1 MLFDLRGRRR
11 RAVQATYLTLA
22 VLMGG
27 GLVLFGIGGD
37 VSGGLFDAFSD
48 RSGSDSASEDLQE
61 RIDRREERLSANPQ
75 NEATLKALIRDY
87 HALAGA
93 QLPSGA
99 VQYPEEAKDEL
110 SQASEY
116 WQRYLEVEDGD
127 PDASLARVAL
137 TLYDQGAL
145 NQPAEAANAMRIVA
159 EAGNSYELY
168 LGLVTR
174 AAAAG
179 DERTADLAAQ
189 KAVDLAP
196 KNRKKEVRQQAEALK
211 QSAQP
216 QPAPGA
222 EGGAAPAPQPTPE
235 Q

>member
-48 RSGSDSASEDLQE
+48 RSGSGSASEDLQE
-61 RIDRREERLSANPQ
+61 RIDQREERLSANPQ

-87 HALAGA
+87 HALATA
-93 QLPSGA
+93 QLPTGA
-99 VQYPEEAKDEL
+99 VQYPNEAKDEL
-110 SQASEY
+110 SQAAEY
-116 WQRYLEVEDGD
+116 WQRYLEVEDGE

-145 NQPAEAANAMRIVA
+145 NEPQEAANAMRIVA
-159 EAGNSYELY
+159 EAGNSHELY
-168 LGLVTR
+168 LGLVGR

-179 DERTADLAAQ
+179 DKRTANLAAD
-189 KAVDLAP
+189 KAVELAP
-196 KNRKKEVRQQAEALK
+196 ERLKKEVRKQAKALK
-211 QSAQP
+211 VPPQP
-216 QPAPGA
+216 QPVPAPGG
-222 EGGAAPAPQPTPE
+222 EAAPESQPTPE

>member
-37 VSGGLFDAFSD
+37 VSGGLFNAFSD
-48 RSGSDSASEDLQE
+48 GSSGGTASEDLQQ
-61 RIDRREERLSANPQ
+61 RIDDREERLTANPQ

-110 SQASEY
+110 SQAGEY
-116 WQRYLEVEDGD
+116 WQRYLEIEDGE

-145 NQPAEAANAMRIVA
+145 NEPQEAANAMRIVA

-168 LGLVTR
+168 LGLVGR

-196 KNRKKEVRQQAEALK
+196 KNLKKQVRQQAKTLNTP
-211 QSAQP
+211 P
-216 QPAPGA
+216 QTAP
-222 EGGAAPAPQPTPE
+222 EGQGTPE
-235 Q
+235 

>member
-48 RSGSDSASEDLQE
+48 RSGGGSASEDLEE
-61 RIDRREERLSANPQ
+61 RIDRRKERLAANPD
-75 NEATLKALIRDY
+75 NEEILKALVRDY

-93 QLPSGA
+93 QLPTG
-99 VQYPEEAKDEL
+99 VVEYPEEAKDEL
-110 SQASEY
+110 RQADEY

-137 TLYDQGAL
+137 ALYDQGAL
-145 NQPAEAANAMRIVA
+145 NEPAAAAAAMRIVA
-159 EAGNSYELY
+159 EAGNDYELY
-168 LGLVTR
+168 LGLVGR

-179 DERTADLAAQ
+179 DKRTANLAAQ

-196 KNRKKEVRQQAEALK
+196 KGERKQVKEQAEALK
-211 QSAQP
+211 VPP
-216 QPAPGA
+216 QT
-222 EGGAAPAPQPTPE
+222 EAAPTPE
-235 Q
+235 GEATPAPEQTPEQ

>member
-48 RSGSDSASEDLQE
+48 RSGSGTASEDLEE
-61 RIDRREERLSANPQ
+61 RIDNREERLKANPQ
-75 NEATLKALIRDY
+75 SEATLKALIRDY

-93 QLPSGA
+93 QLPTGGGP
-99 VQYPEEAKDEL
+99 YPDEAKDEL
-110 SQASEY
+110 RQAGEY

-127 PDASLARVAL
+127 PDSSLARLAVAI
-137 TLYDQGAL
+137 YDPTALNEPEQGA
-145 NQPAEAANAMRIVA
+145 AAMRIVA
-159 EAGNSYELY
+159 EAGNDFESYLA
-168 LGLVTR
+168 LVQLS
-174 AAAAG
+174 AAAG
-179 DERTADLAAQ
+179 DKRTANLAAD

-196 KNRKKEVRQQAEALK
+196 KRLKKQVREQAKVLKTPPQQQAA
-211 QSAQP
+211 
-216 QPAPGA
+216 PAP
-222 EGGAAPAPQPTPE
+222 EGEAAPAPQPTPE

>member
-48 RSGSDSASEDLQE
+48 RSGAGSASEDLQE
-61 RIDRREERLSANPQ
+61 RIDQREERLSANPQ
-75 NEATLKALIRDY
+75 NEAILKALIRDY

-93 QLPSGA
+93 QLPVGGGP
-99 VQYPEEAKDEL
+99 YPEEAKDEL
-110 SQASEY
+110 RQAGEY

-127 PDASLARVAL
+127 PDPSLARLAVAI
-137 TLYDQGAL
+137 YDQTAL
-145 NQPAEAANAMRIVA
+145 NQPEEGAAAMRIVA
-159 EAGNSYELY
+159 EAGNDYESYLA
-168 LGLVTR
+168 LVQLS
-174 AAAAG
+174 AAAG

-196 KNRKKEVRQQAEALK
+196 KGQRKQVKKQAEALK
-211 QSAQP
+211 
-216 QPAPGA
+216 APPPT
-222 EGGAAPAPQPTPE
+222 EQAPAPEAPATPTPE

>member
-22 VLMGG
+22 LLMGG
-27 GLVLFGIGGD
+27 GLVFFGIGGD

-48 RSGSDSASEDLQE
+48 RSSGGDVNEQLEE
-61 RIDRREERLSANPQ
+61 RIDNRESRLEANPRS
-75 NEATLKALIRDY
+75 EATLKALVRDY
-87 HALAGA
+87 HALATS

-99 VQYPEEAKDEL
+99 VQYPDEARDEL
-110 SQASEY
+110 QRAANY

-145 NQPAEAANAMRIVA
+145 NEPGEAANAMRIVA
-159 EAGNSYELY
+159 EADNDFRSYLA
-168 LGLVTR
+168 LVQR

-179 DERTADLAAQ
+179 DTRTADLAAQ

-196 KNRKKEVRQQAEALK
+196 KPLKKQVRQQAKRLQAPP
-211 QSAQP
+211 AQ
-216 QPAPGA
+216 QGAP
-222 EGGAAPAPQPTPE
+222 PE

>member
-27 GLVLFGIGGD
+27 GLVLFGIGGE

-48 RSGSDSASEDLQE
+48 RSGGTANEQLEE
-61 RIDRREERLSANPQ
+61 RIERQEERLSANPQ
-75 NEATLKALIRDY
+75 SEATLKALVRDY

-93 QLPSGA
+93 QLPTGG
-99 VQYPEEAKDEL
+99 VQYPEDAKDEL
-110 SQASEY
+110 GQAAEY
-116 WQRYLEVEDGD
+116 WQRYLGVEDGD
-127 PDASLARVAL
+127 PDASLARLAL

-145 NQPAEAANAMRIVA
+145 NEPAEAAAAMRIVA
-159 EAGNSYELY
+159 EAGNDFQSYLA
-168 LGLVTR
+168 LVQR

-179 DERTADLAAQ
+179 DERTANLAAA
-189 KAVDLAP
+189 KAVQLAP
-196 KNRKKEVRQQAEALK
+196 KRLKKQVKKQAQTLK
-211 QSAQP
+211 TPPQP
-216 QPAPGA
+216 QPVPAP
-222 EGGAAPAPQPTPE
+222 EGEAAPTPGPTPE

>member
-48 RSGSDSASEDLQE
+48 RSGSGSASEDLEE
-61 RIDRREERLSANPQ
+61 RIDRREERLSANPR

-93 QLPSGA
+93 QLPTGA
-99 VQYPEEAKDEL
+99 VEYPEEAKDEL
-110 SQASEY
+110 NQAAEY
-116 WQRYLEVEDGD
+116 WQRYLDVEDGD

-137 TLYDQGAL
+137 TLYEQGAL
-145 NQPAEAANAMRIVA
+145 NQPEEAAAAMRIVA

-168 LGLVTR
+168 LGLVGR

-189 KAVDLAP
+189 KAIDLAP
-196 KNRKKEVRQQAEALK
+196 KRLRKQVTEQAEALK
-211 QSAQP
+211 APP
-216 QPAPGA
+216 QEQGAPAPGG
-222 EGGAAPAPQPTPE
+222 EAAPAPEQTP
-235 Q
+235 

>member
-48 RSGSDSASEDLQE
+48 RSGAGSASEDLQE
-61 RIDRREERLSANPQ
+61 RIDQREERLSANPQ
-75 NEATLKALIRDY
+75 NEAILKALIRDY

-93 QLPSGA
+93 QLPTGGGP
-99 VQYPEEAKDEL
+99 YPDEAKDEL
-110 SQASEY
+110 RQAGAY

-127 PDASLARVAL
+127 PDPSLARLAVAI
-137 TLYDQGAL
+137 YDQTAL
-145 NQPAEAANAMRIVA
+145 NQPEEGAAAMRIVA
-159 EAGNSYELY
+159 EDANDFESYLA
-168 LGLVTR
+168 LVQLS
-174 AAAAG
+174 AAAG
-179 DERTADLAAQ
+179 DERTADLAGD
-189 KAVDLAP
+189 KAIDLAP
-196 KNRKKEVRQQAEALK
+196 KPQKKQVRQQVKALK
-211 QSAQP
+211 
-216 QPAPGA
+216 APPPT
-222 EGGAAPAPQPTPE
+222 EQAPTPEAPVTPTPE

>member
-48 RSGSDSASEDLQE
+48 RSGAGSASEDLEE
-61 RIDRREERLSANPQ
+61 RIDQREERLSANPQ

-93 QLPSGA
+93 QLPAGGGP
-99 VQYPEEAKDEL
+99 YPEEAKDEL
-110 SQASEY
+110 SKAADY
-116 WQRYLEVEDGD
+116 WQRYLEVEDED
-127 PDASLARVAL
+127 PDPSLARLAVAV
-137 TLYDQGAL
+137 YDQTAL
-145 NQPAEAANAMRIVA
+145 NQPEEGAAAMRIVA
-159 EAGNSYELY
+159 EAGNDFESYLA
-168 LGLVTR
+168 LVQLS
-174 AAAAG
+174 AAAG
-179 DERTADLAAQ
+179 DKRTADLAAQ

-196 KNRKKEVRQQAEALK
+196 KGQRKQVKKQAEALK
-211 QSAQP
+211 
-216 QPAPGA
+216 APPPT
-222 EGGAAPAPQPTPE
+222 EQAPAPEAPATPTPE

>member
-1 MLFDLRGRRR
+1 MLFDLRGRHR

-48 RSGSDSASEDLQE
+48 RSGGGSASEDLEE
-61 RIDRREERLSANPQ
+61 RIDQREERLRANPQ
-75 NEATLKALIRDY
+75 NEAILKALIRDY

-93 QLPSGA
+93 QLPTGA
-99 VQYPEEAKDEL
+99 VEYPEEAKDEL
-110 SQASEY
+110 SQAANY
-116 WQRYLEVEDGD
+116 WQRYLEVEDGE

-145 NQPAEAANAMRIVA
+145 NQPEEAANAMRIVA
-159 EAGNSYELY
+159 EAGNNPDLY
-168 LGLVTR
+168 LGLVAR

-196 KNRKKEVRQQAEALK
+196 EKQKKQVRQQAKAL
-211 QSAQP
+211 QASAQ
-216 QPAPGA
+216 QQAAPTP
-222 EGGAAPAPQPTPE
+222 GGEAAPAPQPTPE

>member
-48 RSGSDSASEDLQE
+48 RSGGGNASQDLEE
-61 RIDRREERLSANPQ
+61 RIDRQEERLSSNPR
-75 NEATLKALIRDY
+75 NEAALKALVRDY

-93 QLPSGA
+93 QLPTGGGP
-99 VQYPEEAKDEL
+99 YPEEARDEL
-110 SQASEY
+110 RQAGEY
-116 WQRYLEVEDGD
+116 WHRYLEVEDGEPD
-127 PDASLARVAL
+127 PSLARLAVAIYGQ
-137 TLYDQGAL
+137 TAL
-145 NQPAEAANAMRIVA
+145 NQPEEGAAAMRIVA
-159 EAGNSYELY
+159 EAGNDFQSYLA
-168 LGLVTR
+168 LVQL

-196 KNRKKEVRQQAEALK
+196 KGQRKQVKTQAEALK
-211 QSAQP
+211 TPP
-216 QPAPGA
+216 QT
-222 EGGAAPAPQPTPE
+222 EAAPTPE
-235 Q
+235 GEATPAPEQTPEQ

>member
-48 RSGSDSASEDLQE
+48 RSGSGSASEDLQE
-61 RIDRREERLSANPQ
+61 RIDQREERLSANPQ

-93 QLPSGA
+93 QLPTGA
-99 VQYPEEAKDEL
+99 IEYPEEAKDEL
-110 SQASEY
+110 GQAADY

-145 NQPAEAANAMRIVA
+145 NQPEEAANAMRIVA
-159 EAGNSYELY
+159 DAGNNYELY
-168 LGLVTR
+168 LGLVSR

-179 DERTADLAAQ
+179 DKRTANLAAD

-196 KNRKKEVRQQAEALK
+196 KRLKKQVREQAKTLK
-211 QSAQP
+211 TPP
-216 QPAPGA
+216 QTQAAPAP
-222 EGGAAPAPQPTPE
+222 EGEAAPAPQPTPE

>member
-48 RSGSDSASEDLQE
+48 RSGGGSASEDLQE
-61 RIDRREERLSANPQ
+61 RIDDQEERLSSNPE
-75 NEATLKALIRDY
+75 NERVLKGLVRNY
-87 HALAGA
+87 YALASG
-93 QLPSGA
+93 QRPTGA
-99 VQYPEEAKDEL
+99 VEYPEEARDEL
-110 SQASEY
+110 SQSGEY

-127 PDASLARVAL
+127 PDASLARTAL
-137 TLYDQGAL
+137 EVYGEFGL
-145 NQPAEAANAMRIVA
+145 NEPKEAANAMRIVA
-159 EAGNSYELY
+159 DAGNSYELY
-168 LGLVTR
+168 LGLVSL
-174 AAAAG
+174 AAAA
-179 DERTADLAAQ
+179 DDKRTANLAAQ

-196 KNRKKEVRQQAEALK
+196 KRLKKQVKQEAEARK
-211 QSAQP
+211 APPQP
-216 QPAPGA
+216 QPVPAP
-222 EGGAAPAPQPTPE
+222 EGEATPAPQPTPE